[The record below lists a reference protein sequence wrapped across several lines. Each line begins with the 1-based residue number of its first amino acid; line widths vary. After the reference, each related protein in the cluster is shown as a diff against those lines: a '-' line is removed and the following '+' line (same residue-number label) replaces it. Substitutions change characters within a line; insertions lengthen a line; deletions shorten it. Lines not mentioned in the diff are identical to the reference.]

1 MVGDRVCN
9 FGNYVVSSCATVL
22 TDDSSVVGEG
32 KKNWGDDDLGEPHC
46 SNSKETST
54 KSSASV
60 TLFMIEPLIIAK

>member
-32 KKNWGDDDLGEPHC
+32 KKNRADDDL
-46 SNSKETST
+46 ETG
-54 KSSASV
+54 
-60 TLFMIEPLIIAK
+60 